1 MRASGNQRERRRQ
14 PDPIDFVR
22 TQELDRARQQIER
35 QQREIERLRQEGERL
50 RKELEAALRAGK
62 RQAAPH
68 SRGKPKDNPKRPA
81 ANQARITA
89 STPAPGCRS
98 SVPIAETGSS
108 FSPANRNIRKR
119 LYGGLWC
126 AALTS
131 PWAAAAVVAAGC
143 KGGIGWR
150 LPMRWAWAWAR
161 SNWGPRRWRWRRFST
176 SRWVCRWGIR
186 DKYSPLASGWKLVA
200 ADCIG
205 RRATL
210 TYDGPVAATRQAV
223 VNVPNETGWKVG
235 GRLQWMHVTVSEQ
248 VTVYAIPPGHGYDQ
262 SVVMLGAAYAGFLVH
277 DGRAPYYRFLKAC
290 HQSCL
295 RHLLTRCK
303 EMARIA
309 SPAAAA
315 FPLAVRYLLQA
326 SLQLRDRYGEGEIA
340 KQGLR
345 SATGRLEAQLDRL
358 LEKSCR
364 HPANRRLAH
373 HLKHERPYL
382 FTLLHCPGLDA
393 TNHEAERAIR
403 WMVIARKL
411 WGGNRTWEGARTQQI
426 LASVLH
432 TCRQQGKDAFPRCV
446 RLLRAPRTVI
456 LDIVPGA
463 GRPAP
468 PAKTCPN
475 L

>member
-1 MRASGNQRERRRQ
+1 MLWARCPVLGCRVEGICLPRWNPIESGPCKLGWTKTFASVTVEWMRASGNQRERRRQ

-150 LPMRWAWAWAR
+150 LPMRWAWAR
-161 SNWGPRRWRWRRFST
+161 SNWGPRRWRRRRFST

-205 RRATL
+205 RWHEWR
-210 TYDGPVAATRQAV
+210 
-223 VNVPNETGWKVG
+223 
-235 GRLQWMHVTVSEQ
+235 
-248 VTVYAIPPGHGYDQ
+248 
-262 SVVMLGAAYAGFLVH
+262 GA
-277 DGRAPYYRFLKAC
+277 R
-290 HQSCL
+290 
-295 RHLLTRCK
+295 RC
-303 EMARIA
+303 
-309 SPAAAA
+309 
-315 FPLAVRYLLQA
+315 
-326 SLQLRDRYGEGEIA
+326 G
-340 KQGLR
+340 
-345 SATGRLEAQLDRL
+345 
-358 LEKSCR
+358 
-364 HPANRRLAH
+364 
-373 HLKHERPYL
+373 
-382 FTLLHCPGLDA
+382 
-393 TNHEAERAIR
+393 ERA
-403 WMVIARKL
+403 
-411 WGGNRTWEGARTQQI
+411 Q
-426 LASVLH
+426 
-432 TCRQQGKDAFPRCV
+432 
-446 RLLRAPRTVI
+446 
-456 LDIVPGA
+456 
-463 GRPAP
+463 
-468 PAKTCPN
+468 
-475 L
+475 